1 MTALKQ
7 INGLFVEPTQHGKG
21 ANSFSLRTKQGPVEF
36 FCHTKLPP
44 MRQGDMI
51 SVILSDDRIVTICN
65 FSTGA
70 QMRYSGYPF
79 KSEAIALSTVLGL
92 ALGLFLLSFGAFT
105 AGAQASLRANG
116 FIMLQTLGIF
126 WLAGVLLV
134 IGFEGQRIL
143 ARNHNV
149 ALISRIEKML
159 QQACLDPNAWP
170 EDAENENENWRDK

>member
-1 MTALKQ
+1 MITLKQ

-21 ANSFSLRTKQGPVEF
+21 ANSFSLRTKQGTEEF
-36 FCHTKLPP
+36 LCQAKLPP

-70 QMRYSGYPF
+70 QMRYSGPPF
-79 KSEAIALSTVLGL
+79 KSETITLSTILGL
-92 ALGLFLLSFGAFT
+92 GLGLFLLSFGAFT

-116 FIMLQTLGIF
+116 FIVLQTLGIF

-143 ARNHNV
+143 VRNHNV
-149 ALISRIEKML
+149 GLVSRIEKML
-159 QQACLDPNAWP
+159 EQACLDPNTWP
-170 EDAENENENWRDK
+170 EDAENENQNWTDK

>member
-1 MTALKQ
+1 MTSLKQ

-21 ANSFSLRTKQGPVEF
+21 ANSFSLRTKQGPAEF

-79 KSEAIALSTVLGL
+79 KSEAITLSTILGL

-116 FIMLQTLGIF
+116 FIMLETLGIF
-126 WLAGVLLV
+126 WLGGVLLV
-134 IGFEGQRIL
+134 LGFEGQRIL
-143 ARNHNV
+143 VRNHNV

>member
-1 MTALKQ
+1 MTSLKQ

-21 ANSFSLRTKQGPVEF
+21 ANSFSLRTKQGPAEF

-44 MRQGDMI
+44 MREGDMI

-79 KSEAIALSTVLGL
+79 KSETITLSTILGL
-92 ALGLFLLSFGAFT
+92 ALGLSLLSFGAFT

-126 WLAGVLLV
+126 WLGGVLLV
-134 IGFEGQRIL
+134 LGFEGQRIL
-143 ARNHNV
+143 VRNHNA

-170 EDAENENENWRDK
+170 EDAENENWRDK